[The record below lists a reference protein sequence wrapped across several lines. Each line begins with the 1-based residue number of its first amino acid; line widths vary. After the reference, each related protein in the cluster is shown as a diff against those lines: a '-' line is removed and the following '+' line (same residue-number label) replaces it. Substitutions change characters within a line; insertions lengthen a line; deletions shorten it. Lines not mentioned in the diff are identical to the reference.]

1 MVTTRRVVGAALVC
15 IAWLVIRPVY
25 AHHSFAAE
33 FDASKTVTVR
43 GTLVKVDWMNPHAW
57 FHVAV
62 KNGDGNVEEWMF
74 EAGNPNQLTRRGF
87 NKNSIPIGSQVVM
100 EGYLSRGVP
109 RRANGRVMKFADG
122 RNFFLSSDDGSV
134 KQ

>member
-1 MVTTRRVVGAALVC
+1 MVRTLYTLAAAMVWTVTIGALAVH
-15 IAWLVIRPVY
+15 

-33 FDASKTVTVR
+33 FDATKAVTVR
-43 GTLVKVDWMNPHAW
+43 GTLVKVDWTNPHAW

-62 KNGDGNVEEWMF
+62 KNADGKIEEWMF

-122 RNFFLSSDDGSV
+122 RNFFLSSDDGSL

>member
-1 MVTTRRVVGAALVC
+1 MVRTLRILAAMVWTVSM
-15 IAWLVIRPVY
+15 AAVPAD

-33 FDASKTVTVR
+33 FDASKSVTVH
-43 GTLVKVDWMNPHAW
+43 GTLVKVDWTNPHAW

-62 KNGDGNVEEWMF
+62 KNAAGKIEEWMF

-122 RNFFLSSDDGSV
+122 RNFFLSSDDGSLR
-134 KQ
+134 Q